1 MLCRQQLS
9 FILQERRIFSPYSQI
24 FYRTRARL
32 LQLTQSLQQG
42 LFRTGVC
49 HLLQ

>member
-1 MLCRQQLS
+1 MLRRQQLS
-9 FILQERRIFSPYSQI
+9 FILQERRVFSPYAQI
-24 FYRTRARL
+24 FHRPRACL

-42 LFRTGVC
+42 LLCTGVC